1 MSECA
6 GCNHIESSPVQLLS
20 GSVVCSTCS
29 RYTEQ
34 QGAILRHVL
43 NLFRVNGRAERSDY
57 MDRIAAAEGQKMAD
71 AVKAEFLREWE
82 KIKGS
87 SAP

>member
-1 MSECA
+1 
-6 GCNHIESSPVQLLS
+6 
-20 GSVVCSTCS
+20 
-29 RYTEQ
+29 
-34 QGAILRHVL
+34 
-43 NLFRVNGRAERSDY
+43 